1 LALESRAPRQGFST
15 AAILAVMVG
24 VASGGCGGIAAPL
37 TGEGGTCSFDAQCQ
51 TGYCQSSLCA
61 ALPGNPPTAGRVCDD
76 NASCRGLICDAQ
88 ARRCVACGSGDRPAC
103 PGPGDAGPDALPP
116 IDGPAPDLAGDA
128 GGGGP
133 DGEREDGPQS
143 EPPPDAG
150 QADAADGGVL
160 DAAADVTDGSVA
172 DAADGI
178 DLVVVP
184 DLISVTVDL
193 YVSGAVGSDSNPGT
207 QLLPLRSIGQALI
220 NGTQLLAMARVPV
233 TVHVAGAH
241 YPEKVTLV
249 QGISLLGGYDCSA
262 QPCSW
267 SRNPAQFDTA
277 ILDQDFE
284 GVLSPSGIDR
294 ATLFD
299 GFRVVGMGGAPA
311 ADPGSAAMTILSSAP
326 TVTGNTLAAGTVTG
340 GSTTPAK
347 HSVGLAIL
355 GTIGGAGPLVSGN
368 TITGG
373 QSPDS
378 STGVFL
384 RGTTGSGGG
393 PAATLLGNTIRA
405 GSARTAV
412 GVRATGTILGTLV
425 SGNGISAGNAT
436 TGEAWGIQVGG
447 AMTIDSNRINV
458 PNGTNSA
465 GSCAQPPQ
473 TGWCGG
479 IASESSTSV
488 ITNNVVFGISSV
500 RSTAVRLGEFEVPAG
515 TVVLNS
521 NYLDGGG
528 LSPTTQL
535 AGVSTAV
542 VVAIGSCGNCGLRGK
557 VGRIRNNILAGGL
570 NQDRFGIYEDGPT
583 GKTTHPEALEACDFD
598 VPPATGAIS
607 SLYRS
612 WDGTT
617 GTRAIDITVVNGFTF
632 ATGLVPSFAADCG
645 IDPVSF
651 TLPQGSACIDAGTA
665 NEAPFLDRSGDARP
679 QGQGFDVG
687 PDEAG

>member
-1 LALESRAPRQGFST
+1 MIRRFTGLAS
-15 AAILAVMVG
+15 LAGVVT

-37 TGEGGTCSFDAQCQ
+37 AGEGSTCSVDAQCQ
-51 TGYCQSSLCA
+51 TGYCQSSRCT

-88 ARRCVACGSGDRPAC
+88 ARRCVACGSDDRPAC
-103 PGPGDAGPDALPP
+103 PGPGDGGPDALPP
-116 IDGPAPDLAGDA
+116 IDGPGLDPGSDA

-133 DGEREDGPQS
+133 DGEREDGPES

-150 QADAADGGVL
+150 QGDAADGGAL
-160 DAAADVTDGSVA
+160 DAAADLSDGSVG
-172 DAADGI
+172 DAADGS

-207 QLLPLRSIGQALI
+207 QQLPLQSIKQALI
-220 NGTQLLAMARVPV
+220 NGAQLLATAQMPV
-233 TVHVAGAH
+233 TVRVAGAH

-249 QGISLLGGYDCSA
+249 EGISLLGGYDCSA
-262 QPCSW
+262 QSCSW
-267 SRNPAQFDTA
+267 SRNPALFDTA

-284 GVLSPSGIDR
+284 GVLAPSSITR
-294 ATLFD
+294 ATQFD
-299 GFRVVGMGGAPA
+299 GFRVVGMGGAPS
-311 ADPGSAAMTILSSAP
+311 ADPGSAAMTILGGSP

-340 GSTTPAK
+340 GGSTPAK
-347 HSVGLAIL
+347 HSVALAIL
-355 GTIGGAGPLVSGN
+355 GTIAGAGPLVSRN

-373 QSPDS
+373 QSPES
-378 STGVFL
+378 STGLFL
-384 RGTTGSGGG
+384 RGTAGSGGG
-393 PAATLLGNTIRA
+393 LAAIILGNTIRA

-412 GVRATGTILGTLV
+412 AVRATGTLSGTVV
-425 SGNGISAGNAT
+425 STNDITAGSATG
-436 TGEAWGIQVGG
+436 GEAWGIQVGG

-458 PNGTNSA
+458 PNGTNTG

-479 IASESSTSV
+479 IASESSTTV
-488 ITNNVVFGISSV
+488 ITNNVVFGISSP

-528 LSPTTQL
+528 VSPTSQL

-542 VVAIGSCGNCGLRGK
+542 VVAIGACSSCGLRGK
-557 VGRIRNNILAGGL
+557 VGRLRNNILAGGI
-570 NQDRFGIYEDGPT
+570 NQDRFGIYEDGPS

-598 VPPATGAIS
+598 IPPVTGAIS

-617 GTRAIDITVVNGFTF
+617 GTRVIDITVLNSAPF
-632 ATGLVPSFAADCG
+632 ATGLKASFAADCG

-651 TLPQGSACIDAGTA
+651 KLPQGSVCIDAGTA
-665 NEAPFLDRSGDARP
+665 TEAPTLDRNGEARP